1 MKHVFTFFTLLACTL
16 SFAQMDFVPGEI
28 LVQFDPKSNPNYVI
42 SAYDEIR
49 GESTDIHLDKLLSEP
64 MNIYRVKISESADAE
79 YILRRL
85 RNDKAVLNAQ
95 FNHYVYP
102 RETLPNDPQFNQQW
116 QHVNGNDAD
125 IDSDLAWDITTGG
138 LTALGDSIVV
148 CVIEGGN
155 LQHPDLI
162 DNAWYNYGEIPNNG
176 IDDDGNGYIDD
187 FQGWNVQSN
196 NDEGVYQGGHG
207 TQVMGMIGAK
217 GDNDLGV
224 AGANWNVKIMSVAGE
239 NIFNEAS
246 VIEAYTYPL
255 IQRRLYDE
263 TDGEFGAFVVATNA
277 SWGIDNGNPDEV
289 PLWSAFYDTLGQSGI
304 LNCGATANNNVNV
317 DVVGDIPTAA
327 DSDYMIS
334 VTATNNN
341 DVRTFSGYGVET
353 IDLGAPGE
361 SIYTTQ
367 GGAGYGST
375 SGTSFASPLTAGVI
389 ALMYSV
395 PCEDFAQQVRDNPQF
410 GSDYV
415 RAMLFEGVDPVENLE
430 NETVTGGRLNAFNS
444 ISLMLSNCGDSDFC
458 PISQFELSV
467 EDDTVHTFTYNTIGV
482 DSMVIRLA
490 VEGTTDWEYYTNLE
504 GEPLVFDN
512 LETCV
517 TYEVQAA
524 NNCQGAPVDELE
536 YENTIIFTSQGCCV
550 AAESLT
556 ADNTTETES
565 SFTWEPGFGID
576 YYDVFYQTEGEEE
589 WTVAGNSEIGEFTL
603 SGLEPCTAYQV
614 AVVPGCAPGDFSLA
628 TYIDIQTM
636 GCGHCT
642 DHEFCASTSDPE
654 NAEEEYIEEVEIAE
668 YVNVSG
674 NDNGYALFENTGLEL
689 MVNESYEATI
699 TPGFAQGA
707 YSEYIRVWIDFDQ
720 NGLFDANELVL
731 ESEQASDDPLSGS
744 IAIPNDA
751 VLGNTRLR
759 VIMEYSGFGG
769 VGAQNPCLNYDY
781 GETEDYCLTIVDNT
795 INTTDLSESMGFEL
809 FPNPNSGSFQL
820 VVDESADLVDNKISM
835 KVMDITGK
843 VVSIHTVTAGLNA
856 INVELP
862 SGFYTFQLISREA
875 VLSSGRFVV
884 N

>member
-1 MKHVFTFFTLLACTL
+1 MKQVFTFFTLLACTL
-16 SFAQMDFVPGEI
+16 SYAQMDFVPGEV
-28 LVQFDPKSNPNYVI
+28 LVQFDPNSDPTKVLSDYE
-42 SAYDEIR
+42 EIR
-49 GESTDIHLDKLLSEP
+49 GEATGIQLVKLLSEP
-64 MNIYRVKISESADAE
+64 MNIYRVKISESADGQ
-79 YILRRL
+79 YILGRL
-85 RNDKAVLNAQ
+85 RNNSAVLNAQ

-102 RETLPNDPQFNQQW
+102 RETVPNDPQFNQQW
-116 QHVNGNDAD
+116 QHVNGNDSD
-125 IDSDLAWDITTGG
+125 IDTDLAWDITTGG

-187 FQGWNVQSN
+187 FRGWNVQSE
-196 NDEGVYQGGHG
+196 DDDGVYQGGHG

-277 SWGIDNGNPDEV
+277 SWGIDNGNPDDV

-304 LNCGATANNNVNV
+304 LNCGATANNNVNI

-341 DVRTFSGYGVET
+341 DVRTFSGFGVET
-353 IDLGAPGE
+353 VDLGAPGE
-361 SIYTTQ
+361 NIYTTQ

-395 PCEDFAQQVRDNPQF
+395 PCEDFAQQVHDDPQY

-458 PISQFELSV
+458 PVSQFELTV
-467 EDDTVHTFTYNTIGV
+467 ENDTVHTFSWNTIGV
-482 DSMVIRLA
+482 DSMVIRIA
-490 VEGTTDWEYYTNLE
+490 VEGTTDWQYYTNLE
-504 GEPLVFDN
+504 GEPLVFDD

-517 TYEVQAA
+517 VYEVQAA

-536 YENTIIFTSQGCCV
+536 YDNTIIFTSQGCCL

-556 ADNTTETES
+556 SNDTSEMET
-565 SFTWEPGFGID
+565 SFSWEMSFGID
-576 YYDVFYQTEGEEE
+576 SYDVYYQLEGSTE
-589 WTVAGNSEIGEFTL
+589 WTEAGNSEIGEFTI
-603 SGLEPCTAYQV
+603 SALEECAAYQI
-614 AVVPGCAPGDFSLA
+614 AVLPNCAAGDFALA
-628 TYIDIQTM
+628 SYIDIQTL

-642 DHEFCASTSDPE
+642 DHQFCESAGDPE
-654 NAEEEYIEEVEIAE
+654 VADEEFIQIVEIGE
-668 YVNVSG
+668 YVNTTG
-674 NDNGYALFENTGLEL
+674 NDGGYALFENTGIEL
-689 MVNESYEATI
+689 MVNESYDATV
-699 TPGFAQGA
+699 TPGFAGGSF
-707 YSEYIRVWIDFDQ
+707 SEFIRVWIDFDQ
-720 NGLFDANELVL
+720 NGLFDADELVM
-731 ESEQASDDPLSGS
+731 ESEQASANPLEGS
-744 IAIPNDA
+744 IAVPADA
-751 VLGNTRLR
+751 ILGNTRLR
-759 VIMEYSGFGG
+759 IIMEYVGFGG
-769 VGAQNPCLNYDY
+769 VDPQDPCLAYNY
-781 GETEDYCLTIVDNT
+781 GETEDYCLTIIDN
-795 INTTDLSESMGFEL
+795 NTNTSDLNSDLGFEL
-809 FPNPNSGSFQL
+809 FPNPNKGSFQIRFDGSPEI
-820 VVDESADLVDNKISM
+820 VNQNMSM

-843 VVSIHTVTAGLNA
+843 VVGSHPVSSGLNS
-856 INVELP
+856 IDTNLP
-862 SGFYTFQLISREA
+862 SGFYTFQIISQDR
-875 VLSSGRFVV
+875 VFSSGKFVV